1 MVSALP
7 VGVVPQVK
15 AACQP
20 TMGPL
25 LVPPGSQL
33 ALVGNAWR
41 SLEEVEM
48 TLEHQGVSAV
58 LQ

>member
-7 VGVVPQVK
+7 VGIVPQVK
-15 AACQP
+15 VTHQP

-33 ALVGNAWR
+33 APVGNAGR
-41 SLEEVEM
+41 SLEVVEM
-48 TLEHQGVSAV
+48 TPEHQV
-58 LQ
+58 